1 MRPLVNLSYE
11 PTPSCHHTALS
22 SPPFVYSPPSRTDAA
37 GIVTVRDTKLSL
49 RKGNGL
55 VRDVFE
61 QVRTRI
67 LVPSSYPCTV
77 YKRGSRTSDRT
88 RPRTVS
94 YVPSLY
100 GPVAGA
106 TTKHSVL
113 VVL

>member
-61 QVRTRI
+61 QVRT
-67 LVPSSYPCTV
+67 CHTC
-77 YKRGSRTSDRT
+77 
-88 RPRTVS
+88 
-94 YVPSLY
+94 
-100 GPVAGA
+100 A
-106 TTKHSVL
+106 
-113 VVL
+113 VVLPLYSQQEGFTHE

>member
-1 MRPLVNLSYE
+1 MNLSYE

-106 TTKHSVL
+106 TTEHSVL